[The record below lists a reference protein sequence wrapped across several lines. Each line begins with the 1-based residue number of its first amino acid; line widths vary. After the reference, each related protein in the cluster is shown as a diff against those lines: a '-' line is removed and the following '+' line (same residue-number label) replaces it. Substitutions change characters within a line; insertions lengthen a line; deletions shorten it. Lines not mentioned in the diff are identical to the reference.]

1 MTIAVTNVSVG
12 SPSGDAYD
20 VDGNETIDRDEAIA
34 ALADYFSG
42 VMTREEAIEVVQL
55 YFAR

>member
-1 MTIAVTNVSVG
+1 MTIAVTNVGLG

-20 VDGNETIDRDEAIA
+20 ADGNEAIDRDEAIT

-42 VMTREEAIEVVQL
+42 VMTREEAIAVIQL
-55 YFAR
+55 FFAG